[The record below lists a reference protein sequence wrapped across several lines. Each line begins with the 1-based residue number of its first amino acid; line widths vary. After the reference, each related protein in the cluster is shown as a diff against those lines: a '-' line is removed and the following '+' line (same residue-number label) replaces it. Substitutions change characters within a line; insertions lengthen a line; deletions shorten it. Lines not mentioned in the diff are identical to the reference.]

1 MSDQVER
8 TLRSMLAVAAFWV
21 WVVFTLTVLAL
32 VLPRH
37 ARETYRMVRLEL
49 ARHAAMQQAEDAKQQ
64 DNMNRAS
71 MEE

>member
-1 MSDQVER
+1 MSEQVER
-8 TLRSMLAVAAFWV
+8 TLRSTLAVAAFWC
-21 WVVFTLTVLAL
+21 WAIFALTVLAL

-49 ARHAAMQQAEDAKQQ
+49 ARHAAMQQAEAAKQP
-64 DNMNRAS
+64 DNMNRAA